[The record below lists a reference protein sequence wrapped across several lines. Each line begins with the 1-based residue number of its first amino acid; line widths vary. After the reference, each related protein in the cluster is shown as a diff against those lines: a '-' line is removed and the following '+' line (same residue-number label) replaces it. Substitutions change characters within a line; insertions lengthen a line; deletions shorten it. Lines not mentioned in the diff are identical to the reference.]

1 MSRII
6 KRYENRKLYDTENR
20 RYISLEEIAELIRN
34 GVEVQVVDNTNG
46 EDITTQTLTQ
56 VIFEEG
62 KKGRNPLSKDLLHS
76 VIRLGSDFIDGGIQQ
91 VRQGLNVLTPNVLNN
106 IFGAASAA
114 DSEALKQLRE
124 KVESLEAIIKAL
136 MNQKLEDQPDDA
148 KGAGKP
154 PQ

>member
-76 VIRLGSDFIDGGIQQ
+76 VIRMGSDFIDGGIQQ
-91 VRQGLNVLTPNVLNN
+91 MRQGLNVLTPNVLNK

-136 MNQKLEDQPDDA
+136 MNQKLEDQPDDLT
-148 KGAGKP
+148 GH
-154 PQ
+154 

>member
-1 MSRII
+1 MSRLI

-20 RYISLEEIAELIRN
+20 RYISLEEIAGLIRD

-62 KKGRNPLSKDLLHS
+62 KKGRNPLSKDLLHR
-76 VIRLGSDFIDGGIQQ
+76 VIRLGSDFIDGGIHQM
-91 VRQGLNVLTPNVLNN
+91 RQGLNVLTPNALSK

-114 DSEALKQLRE
+114 DTEALKQLRE

-136 MNQKLEDQPDDA
+136 MNEKLEDQPNDT
-148 KGAGKP
+148 KGSR
-154 PQ
+154 

>member
-34 GVEVQVVDNTNG
+34 GVEVQVIDNTNG

-56 VIFEEG
+56 VIVEEG

-76 VIRLGSDFIDGGIQQ
+76 VIRMGSDFIDGGLQQ
-91 VRQGLNVLTPNVLNN
+91 MRQGLNVLTPNVLSK
-106 IFGAASAA
+106 IFGADAAA

-136 MNQKLEDQPDDA
+136 MNQKLEEQPDDT
-148 KGAGKP
+148 K
-154 PQ
+154 